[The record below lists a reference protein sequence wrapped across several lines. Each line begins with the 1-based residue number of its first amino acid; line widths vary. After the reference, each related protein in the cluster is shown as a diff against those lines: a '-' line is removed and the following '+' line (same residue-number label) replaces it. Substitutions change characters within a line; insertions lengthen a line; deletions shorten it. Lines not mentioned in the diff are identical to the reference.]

1 MEHTGVTPPGAV
13 VAPDLADVLAHPGPY
28 VSVFLTTESEIENA
42 SYRSEQHWKD
52 LRRDLGEAGAPEE
65 ALAAIDPLV
74 PDAHLQGQTLGVI
87 ANATGLLHVEHGPD
101 APPQD
106 QGEYGPLPLLL
117 PFISWRQAFPTHVAV
132 LADRTGADLY
142 VFRHEREPVEMQA
155 GGDEFPIRKVNA
167 GGWSQLRYQHRA
179 ENTWEQNA
187 EDVASELNQLVERF
201 DARLVVAAGDVRALE
216 MLRSE
221 LSQRAAENFV
231 VVDGSRGEDGS
242 GGLFLERVREEVAAL
257 VERDSEGLLAKFREE
272 LGQADRAADGPQDTL
287 AALARAQVEVLLVR
301 PDVNDPR
308 TALYGP
314 DPALLGLERDDLRS
328 MGVDDPREGPLQEVA
343 VRAALGTGAGVRLV
357 PDGDVPTGRLGA
369 ILRWS

>member
-13 VAPDLADVLAHPGPY
+13 VAPDLAALLAQPGPY
-28 VSVFLTTESEIENA
+28 VTVFLTTESEIENA
-42 SYRSEQHWKD
+42 AYRSEQHWKD
-52 LRRDLGEAGAPEE
+52 VRRDLGEAGAPEE

-74 PDAHLQGQTLGVI
+74 PDAHLRGQTLGVV
-87 ANATGLLHVEHGPD
+87 ANAAGLLHVEHGPD

-106 QGEYGPLPLLL
+106 QCEYGPLPLLT

-142 VFRHEREPVEMQA
+142 VFRHEREPFEAEA
-155 GGDEFPIRKVNA
+155 GGDQFPVRKVSA

-221 LSQRAAENFV
+221 LSPRAAESFV
-231 VVDGSRGEDGS
+231 VVEGNRSEDGS
-242 GGLFLERVREEVAAL
+242 EDLFLERVREEVGAI
-257 VERDSEGLLAKFREE
+257 VDRDSEALLSKFREE
-272 LGQADRAADGPQDTL
+272 LGQADRAADGPADTL
-287 AALARAQVEVLLVR
+287 AALAGAQVEVLLVR

-314 DPALLGLERDDLRS
+314 EPALVGLERDDLRA
-328 MGVDDPREGPLQEVA
+328 MGVDDPNEGPLEEVA
-343 VRAALGTGAGVRLV
+343 VRAALGTGAGVRLL
-357 PDGDVPTGRLGA
+357 PGGDLPTGRLGA
-369 ILRWS
+369 ILRWA